1 MVCRLNVST
10 QQITAN
16 QHCYVINDLAEVDC
30 FKDRPYV
37 SGWPFARFY
46 AEVPLKSGGFVIGSV
61 CVGDNKPRSGMDVVA
76 LDKLTEVA
84 TAVAIHLDLVQA
96 QNRLRRSQEMVR
108 GLGQF
113 VDGKVGL
120 GNNPPL
126 FPSSPWTFPG
136 YNVLIL
142 L

>member
-1 MVCRLNVST
+1 MMSRLNVST
-10 QQITAN
+10 QQVTAN
-16 QHCYVINDLAEVDC
+16 QHCYVINDLAEVDS
-30 FKDRPYV
+30 FKDNPYV

-61 CVGDNKPRSGMDVVA
+61 CVGDNKPRSGMDVGA
-76 LDKLTEVA
+76 LNKLTEVA

-113 VDGKVGL
+113 VDGKVGP
-120 GNNPPL
+120 GNNPPFIQAAPGL
-126 FPSSPWTFPG
+126 FLDTMS
-136 YNVLIL
+136 
-142 L
+142 

>member
-1 MVCRLNVST
+1 MMNRLNVST

-61 CVGDNKPRSGMDVVA
+61 CVGDNKPRSGMDGGA
-76 LDKLTEVA
+76 LNKLTEVA

-120 GNNPPL
+120 VEQSSL
-126 FPSSPWTFPG
+126 LPSSPWNFPG

>member
-1 MVCRLNVST
+1 MMCRLNVST

-30 FKDRPYV
+30 FKDKPYV

-61 CVGDNKPRSGMDVVA
+61 CVGDNKPRSGMDVGA
-76 LDKLTEVA
+76 LNKLTEVA

-113 VDGKVGL
+113 VDGKVGP
-120 GNNPPL
+120 GNNHP
-126 FPSSPWTFPG
+126 FIQAAPG
-136 YNVLIL
+136 IFLDTMS
-142 L
+142 